1 MLTLE
6 EFSVTNP
13 TAMAVYKN
21 GNHYVAIYPDGTKI
35 KETIDPAADHF
46 TYDFP
51 ENFDLKINNRCDGG
65 CPYCHENSTPTGE
78 VPDLKEFADSKLIES
93 LHPGTEIAI
102 GGGNIFESPDL
113 EYFLQKLKSNKIIA
127 NITVNQHHVAK
138 NFDSLKHFV
147 DAKLVH
153 GIGISLTNAH
163 NREDFELIDQLGD
176 NVVIHTIN
184 GILERKDLRA
194 LDGRKVLI
202 LGYKDLRRGHTLLST
217 PNMSAAG
224 TWGDKI
230 KRNQEWLKRN
240 LDILRKEYFKLVSF
254 DCLALEQLNPK
265 EVCHISD
272 SDWNTL
278 FQGADTDV
286 RDSEG
291 NITCATMYIDLPN
304 KKVARMSTAPLD
316 RREDFESTETIEELF
331 AKSVKNWS

>member
-6 EFSVTNP
+6 EFSKEYNSALAT
-13 TAMAVYKN
+13 YQN
-21 GNHYVAIYPDGTKI
+21 GNHFVAIYPDGTKI

-65 CPYCHENSTPTGE
+65 CPYCHENSTPNGE
-78 VPDLKEFADSKLIES
+78 VPDLKKFADSELINS

-113 EYFLQKLKSNKIIA
+113 EYFLQKLKEKQILA
-127 NITVNQHHVAK
+127 NITVNQRHVKK

-147 DAKLVH
+147 YSGLVH
-153 GIGISLTNAH
+153 GVGISLTSH
-163 NREDFELIDQLGD
+163 NKEDFELIDKLGD

-184 GILERKDLRA
+184 GILEKSDIRFLMN
-194 LDGRKVLI
+194 RKVLI
-202 LGYKDLRRGHTLLST
+202 LGYKDLRRGHDLLST
-217 PNMSAAG
+217 PNMSASG

-230 KRNQEWLKRN
+230 KRNQKWLKRN
-240 LDILRKEYFKLVSF
+240 LNFLRKNVFRLVSF

-265 EVCHISD
+265 EVCHVSD

-278 FQGADTDV
+278 FQGADIDV
-286 RDSEG
+286 RDSDG
-291 NITCATMYIDLPN
+291 NITCATMFLDLPN

-316 RREDFESTETIEELF
+316 KREDFEYTETIEKLF
-331 AKSVKNWS
+331 EKSVKNWS

>member
-6 EFSVTNP
+6 EFSLTNP
-13 TAMAVYKN
+13 TAMAVYQN
-21 GNHYVAIYPDGTKI
+21 GNHYVAIYSDGTKV

-65 CPYCHENSTPTGE
+65 CPYCHENSTKNGE
-78 VPDLKEFADSKLIES
+78 VPNLKEFADSALIKS

-113 EYFLQKLKSNKIIA
+113 EYFLQKLKSQKIIA
-127 NITVNQHHVAK
+127 NITVNQRHLAK
-138 NFDSLKHFV
+138 NFDSLLKFV
-147 DAKLVH
+147 KEKLVH
-153 GIGISLTNAH
+153 GIGISLTDSR
-163 NREDFELIDQLGD
+163 NREDFKMINTLGD

-184 GILERKDLRA
+184 GILETRDLRF
-194 LDGRKVLI
+194 LQNRKVLI
-202 LGYKDLRRGHTLLST
+202 LGYKDLRRGHDLLSA

-230 KRNQEWLKRN
+230 KKNQEWLKHE
-240 LDILRKEYFKLVSF
+240 LPILRHYFKLMSF
-254 DCLALEQLNPK
+254 DCLALEQLDPK
-265 EVCHISD
+265 TSCKVSD

-286 RDSEG
+286 RDFEG

-316 RREDFESTETIEELF
+316 RREDFESTETIEKLF
-331 AKSVKNWS
+331 EKSVKNWS

>member
-6 EFSVTNP
+6 EFRSDNP
-13 TAMAVYKN
+13 KAKAIYKN
-21 GNHYVAIYPDGTKI
+21 GNHFVAIYSDGTKV
-35 KETIDPAADHF
+35 KETIDPDADHF

-78 VPDLKEFADSKLIES
+78 VPNLKEFADSNVIDS
-93 LHPGTEIAI
+93 LNPGTEIAI

-113 EYFLQKLKSNKIIA
+113 EYFLQKLKDRGIIA
-127 NITVNQHHVAK
+127 NITVNQRHLKK
-138 NFDSLKHFV
+138 NFDSLKKFV
-147 DAKLVH
+147 KMGLVN
-153 GIGISLTNAH
+153 GVGISMTSR

-184 GILERKDLRA
+184 GILEKADLRY
-194 LDGRKVLI
+194 LKNRKVLI
-202 LGYKDLRRGHTLLST
+202 LGYKDLRRGHDLLKA

-230 KRNQEWLKRN
+230 KKNQEWLKHE
-240 LDILRKEYFKLVSF
+240 LPTLRFFFRLVSF
-254 DCLALEQLNPK
+254 DCLALEQLDPRTTCN
-265 EVCHISD
+265 ISD
-272 SDWNTL
+272 SQWNTL

-286 RDSEG
+286 RDFED
-291 NITCATMYIDLPN
+291 NLTCATMYIDLPN

-316 RREDFESTETIEELF
+316 RREDFEYSESIRELF
-331 AKSVKNWS
+331 EKSVKNWS